1 MIKNHFLT
9 LLCLIVTGI
18 FLSLS
23 ANAKMYKWVDE
34 EGNVRY
40 SQSPPNSDVTVEEI
54 KPPSKVDTDSAQKQL
69 EAQKARADELS
80 EKRLESKKEAEKL
93 EEEIAQKEKQCDQAN
108 ARLKSLQRPRINF
121 VDKDGNT
128 VRANEEDRIK
138 RLEVAKKYLSDNC
151 N

>member
-34 EGNVRY
+34 EGNVQY

-108 ARLKSLQRPRINF
+108 ARLL
-121 VDKDGNT
+121 
-128 VRANEEDRIK
+128 IK
-138 RLEVAKKYLSDNC
+138 VYRDPELILWIKMGIL
-151 N
+151 